1 MTDTPNADIAS
12 RVQEVLDE
20 VQRQASQPVEISG
33 GVITPPCCQPAQS
46 KRRATGLSPRQM
58 FVLDNAC
65 WPIRRAFVR
74 GNPLTGLYL
83 VGSAVKG
90 DNSAGQRDVD
100 VRLVLADDEYAALV
114 EAVGIEAVR
123 FLGLAIG
130 QYLASV
136 TGLPIDF
143 QFQQT
148 STANEKHGGGWR
160 NPIGTRD
167 LDRYEGDAEYR
178 IPPVQEDQCNS

>member
-1 MTDTPNADIAS
+1 MSDTPSADIAP
-12 RVQEVLDE
+12 R
-20 VQRQASQPVEISG
+20 
-33 GVITPPCCQPAQS
+33 
-46 KRRATGLSPRQM
+46 KKRATGLSPRQM

-74 GNPLTGLYL
+74 GNPLTGMYL
-83 VGSAVKG
+83 VGSVVKG

-100 VRLVLADDEYAALV
+100 VRLMLADDEYAALV
-114 EAVGIEAVR
+114 EAVGIEAIR

-178 IPPVQEDQCNS
+178 IPPVATEEADRG